1 MLKNKKI
8 LLTAVALMALGLG
21 SSAKNSKLT
30 GKIVA
35 YDVMKHA
42 SKATSGAQ
50 NQEVVVLE
58 TGGQK
63 PKYAKVMFSTF
74 GTTQIEQRYFDG
86 TLPLTV
92 DVFRDHSC
100 DEESPKLVTEVSLQQ
115 IGGTYLLTDA
125 YKTSPPKIKAVDCY
139 VAIFKT
145 KNIPKN

>member
-1 MLKNKKI
+1 MIRQEKI
-8 LLTAVALMALGLG
+8 LLTAVAIIAVGLG
-21 SSAKNSKLT
+21 SSAKDSKLT

-63 PKYAKVMFSTF
+63 PKFVKVMFSTF
-74 GTTQIEQRYFDG
+74 GTTQIEEKDFEGAQ
-86 TLPLTV
+86 PLTV

-100 DEESPKLVTEVSLQQ
+100 DEDAPKFVTQVSLQQ
-115 IGGTYLLTDA
+115 IAGTYLLTGA
-125 YKTSPPKIKAVDCY
+125 FKTSPPKIKTLDCY
-139 VAIFKT
+139 VAIYK
-145 KNIPKN
+145 KK